1 MFNQGIEVSIDGM
14 IVKTKT
20 SPGILTLMHLLLK
33 REITALPQKKL
44 LVVLKICSRSSI
56 YDYWLRSY
64 AGVDPADGYALFIV
78 DPLLTTQLILI
89 QERNGVNVTINQN
102 KSIIRIPWICL
113 FGSFTNTFKVGGFQL
128 DVLFTY
134 QIGGQTYDTN
144 YAALM
149 LAGCR
154 GYSTFLDIWVR

>member
-1 MFNQGIEVSIDGM
+1 
-14 IVKTKT
+14 
-20 SPGILTLMHLLLK
+20 
-33 REITALPQKKL
+33 LPQKKL
-44 LVVLKICSRSSI
+44 LVVPKKYAVGSSI

-64 AGVDPADGYALFIV
+64 AGVDPQMDIFIV
-78 DPLLTTQLILI
+78 DPLLTTPTDTDS
-89 QERNGVNVTINQN
+89 RTVNGVNVTINQN
-102 KSIIRIPWICL
+102 KALYEYHGSALPDL

-149 LAGCR
+149 H
-154 GYSTFLDIWVR
+154 W